1 MSVTVTKAD
10 GVTVLTVTSNPKS
23 RCPLLCQILGTLCCS
38 PFYFVSGGLK
48 QQLGSSHAVLGTL
61 QIMVGVITM
70 GFGGIVRSVG
80 WSWWLYDGCFW
91 IGAVFIA
98 AGIVCILVK
107 RFPSPCLIIFSILVN
122 LASFGMAVTAIV
134 YFSME
139 LDRTVWNYSCKRND
153 WNGGYRYRDPYD
165 EIIIAPTTANSWAE
179 YEENCERYKYMLKM
193 TYGGMMIMMI
203 VLSFLVVC
211 VTISSC
217 VLSVKALCK
226 NYKENEMEDPELK
239 KPLLD
244 EVISSPAC

>member
-1 MSVTVTKAD
+1 MSVTMTKAD

-48 QQLGSSHAVLGTL
+48 QQLGSSHTLLGTL

-107 RFPSPCLIIFSILVN
+107 RFPSPCLICFSILVN
-122 LASFGMAVTAIV
+122 LASFGVAVTAIV
-134 YFSME
+134 YYSME
-139 LDRTVWNYSCKRND
+139 LDRMVWNYSCERNE
-153 WNGGYRYRDPYD
+153 WNDGYRYGTTTTG
-165 EIIIAPTTANSWAE
+165 PTTANSWAE

-193 TYGGMMIMMI
+193 TYGGMIIMMLM
-203 VLSFLVVC
+203 LSFLLVC
-211 VTISSC
+211 VMISSC

-226 NYKENEMEDPELK
+226 NYKENEMEDPELQ
-239 KPLLD
+239 KPLMD
-244 EVISSPAC
+244 EVLSSPAC